1 MDLWLI
7 NSSTC
12 VGLLLK
18 YTQTVASLL
27 LYTKTEKVVVLDA
40 TEKYD
45 INKMR
50 VFKLSHTT
58 LFSSH
63 KEMFRQVCT

>member
-1 MDLWLI
+1 MDLWPI
-7 NSSTC
+7 YSSTC
-12 VGLLLK
+12 VELLLK

-40 TEKYD
+40 TEKY
-45 INKMR
+45 INKMKI
-50 VFKLSHTT
+50 FKLSHTT

-63 KEMFRQVCT
+63 KGMFR

>member
-1 MDLWLI
+1 MDLWPI

-27 LYTKTEKVVVLDA
+27 LYTKTEVVVVLDA
-40 TEKYD
+40 TEKYH
-45 INKMR
+45 INK
-50 VFKLSHTT
+50 LSYTT

-63 KEMFRQVCT
+63 KGMFR